1 MNTDTIA
8 AIATGMTPSGIG
20 IIRISGEDAFSIA
33 SSVFHKKNG
42 SVITDFEDH
51 KAYFGVVADDN
62 EVLDEVILLIFK
74 APASFTG
81 ENVIE
86 IQCHGGILMMN
97 KILELCIRRG
107 ARCAEPGEFTK
118 RAFLN
123 GKMDL
128 SEAEA
133 VMDVISSK
141 NDLALRNSVR
151 QLEGSL
157 YKKISSIRESII
169 YEIAYIESALDD
181 PEHYDLSGYSDRLST
196 KLLEI
201 LHDLEKL
208 LDSFNDGRILSE
220 GVRTVILG
228 KPNVGKSSLLNI
240 LAGSERAIVTDIAG
254 TTRDAIEE
262 SITIGGVLL
271 NIVDTAGIRQSE
283 DPVEQIGVKKAM
295 DVAEDADLIIL
306 VIDSS
311 EVLSSE
317 DEEILQFVRNRQ
329 KKCIILLNKS
339 DLESVTGPDEIAC
352 LTSNPVIMISAK
364 DETGIDEL
372 KDYIVDQYSSGLIKY
387 NDEIFISNIR
397 QKEALSNAVGSL
409 LCVAKSIT
417 EQIPEDFYSIDLKA
431 AYDSLGLIIGEQ
443 TDEDVIDEI
452 FGKFCLGK

>member
-97 KILELCIRRG
+97 KILELSIRRG

-201 LHDLEKL
+201 LHDLEEL

-417 EQIPEDFYSIDLKA
+417 EQMPEDFYSIDLKA